1 MKHVIVAIG
10 IFYTCVVVI
19 GYAVW
24 MYKKS
29 KENKG

>member
-10 IFYTCVVVI
+10 IFYTCVVI